1 MVLVAACVASAN
13 DTCDLI
19 GWHLNTRSHDSWQEN
34 YAISTHT
41 ILVAQEVALSS
52 NMWIAATSTTSQ
64 QGELH
69 HTELTSCPP
78 PSQCEL
84 QYRSFHN
91 WFLYLP
97 LSLPTSLCPSP
108 PPIPVPSMNEPQ
120 CKLLHQT
127 WVSSC
132 SPAWPYYL
140 LGWQDPT
147 HHEPQC
153 KLFHQTW
160 VSSCSFIMQAS
171 LAVLPS
177 WVTRPH
183 TITWPLVCT
192 PYSMLAMV
200 EFNVMNTINAR
211 LINCYIP

>member
-19 GWHLNTRSHDSWQEN
+19 GWHLNTRSHGSWQEN
-34 YAISTHT
+34 YAIATHT

-132 SPAWPYYL
+132 S
-140 LGWQDPT
+140 
-147 HHEPQC
+147 
-153 KLFHQTW
+153 
-160 VSSCSFIMQAS
+160 FIMQAS

-192 PYSMLAMV
+192 PYSMLVMV
-200 EFNVMNTINAR
+200 KFNVMNTINAR
-211 LINCYIP
+211 LLTATYHNC